1 MPTEPD
7 APQQT
12 GPPQTGWRAIVRI
25 ASGIGLLIVGIIG
38 LILPVMP
45 GWVFVIPGLMILAD
59 YFPPVKRLLDWAKAK
74 ANMVKDFRGKSSS

>member
-1 MPTEPD
+1 MPSES
-7 APQQT
+7 APEQ
-12 GPPQTGWRAIVRI
+12 PPQPPKGWRAAVRI

-59 YFPPVKRLLDWAKAK
+59 YFPPIKRLLDWAKAK
-74 ANMVKDFRGKSSS
+74 ANLVKDLRGKSGS

>member
-1 MPTEPD
+1 MSTEPSTE
-7 APQQT
+7 QVT
-12 GPPQTGWRAIVRI
+12 PPQTGWRAVVRI

-59 YFPPVKRLLDWAKAK
+59 YYPPIKRLVDWAKTK
-74 ANMVKDFRGKSSS
+74 VDDVRTKKS

>member
-1 MPTEPD
+1 MPPESSIDEKP
-7 APQQT
+7 

-25 ASGIGLLIVGIIG
+25 ASGIGLLAIGIVG

-59 YFPPVKRLLDWAKAK
+59 YFPPVKRLLDWAKSKYNGVKDK
-74 ANMVKDFRGKSSS
+74 AN